1 MNDLRQLFVRIGGD
15 QTVTIIEVLED
26 SPTHIHELDE
36 ALSNAV
42 GLGPYSSSKSGLA
55 PGSLTLSRS

>member
-26 SPTHIHELDE
+26 SPTHIHALDE

-42 GLGPYSSSKSGLA
+42 DLGPYSSGKPGLA